1 MLQKIPGIEPAH
13 LQQVKDQTAKQVVRG
28 SQGIKIT
35 DKTGSEEEKK
45 KREWFKPGTK
55 EELAA
60 LIDEVNEELEKQGY
74 PIRFALVMVGE
85 KYLVEI
91 RDLVENK
98 VIRFVG
104 LAEAGNILGKTLK
117 SKGFLLDEKI

>member
-35 DKTGSEEEKK
+35 DKTDSEEEKK
-45 KREWFKPGTK
+45 KREWFKPGTR

-60 LIDEVNEELEKQGY
+60 LIEEVNEELEKQGSAHQVCPGY
-74 PIRFALVMVGE
+74 GRGKVPGRDPGYGGE
-85 KYLVEI
+85 
-91 RDLVENK
+91 
-98 VIRFVG
+98 
-104 LAEAGNILGKTLK
+104 
-117 SKGFLLDEKI
+117 